1 MPKNT
6 LFLLKNRKNR
16 RALGA
21 PLPDSLASG
30 GWGLCPQ
37 TPSLR
42 RLEAQSPD
50 PRNKPLPPPLTMN
63 VRIERLCTKK
73 ENKFSLIS

>member
-1 MPKNT
+1 MPKKPKYA

-21 PLPDSLASG
+21 RPPDPLASG

-37 TPSLR
+37 TPIGLR
-42 RLEAQSPD
+42 RLRAPPPD
-50 PRNKPLPPPLTMN
+50 PHNSPPSMTN
-63 VRIERLCTKK
+63 
-73 ENKFSLIS
+73 S